1 MEFGLSEDQVM
12 LQETVRRF
20 VAEEVSLD
28 LVRQIAEGEIQVAE
42 TLAEKLTALGLDGLL
57 VPEKDGGSGLGVLDA
72 ALVQECFG
80 YGIVSYRTLSQ
91 PMRCV
96 TLVPAF

>member
-57 VPEKDGGSGLGVLDA
+57 VPEKDGGSGLGVLRIRY
-72 ALVQECFG
+72 C
-80 YGIVSYRTLSQ
+80 SRTFLIELCRSL
-91 PMRCV
+91 CV
-96 TLVPAF
+96 A